1 MTDKLMQAV
10 ERAKGSVRG
19 LDTDAAGDKYLVWSN
34 EHRAW
39 WRADQCG
46 YTVFVNAAGV
56 YTREE
61 AIQIC
66 VGAHNGW
73 QSECAPYEVPV
84 RLSDAIEC
92 CERVTRAVVEART

>member
-1 MTDKLMQAV
+1 MTSPSTTD
-10 ERAKGSVRG
+10 SV
-19 LDTDAAGDKYLVWSN
+19 AALIARLREAGGDKYLVWSN

-39 WRADQCG
+39 WRPDRMG
-46 YTVFVNAAGV
+46 YTPLVSEAGT
-56 YTREE
+56 YTREQ

-66 VGAHNGW
+66 VGAYNGW

-92 CERVTRAVVEART
+92 CERVTRTATEQTP